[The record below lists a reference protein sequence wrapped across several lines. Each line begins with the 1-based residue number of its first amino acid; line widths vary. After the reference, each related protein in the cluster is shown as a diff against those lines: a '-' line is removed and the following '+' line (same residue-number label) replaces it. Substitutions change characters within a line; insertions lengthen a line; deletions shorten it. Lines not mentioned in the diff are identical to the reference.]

1 VADRRDGDPGID
13 LLKPDSEGAEHLV
26 LRGFDGALARGRTAD
41 VQFEYGRVNAV
52 TGFLLRDL

>member
-13 LLKPDSEGAEHLV
+13 LLKLDTEGAEHLV
-26 LRGFDGALARGRTAD
+26 LRGFDGALARGRIAA

>member
-1 VADRRDGDPGID
+1 MADRRDADPGID
-13 LLKPDSEGAEHLV
+13 LLKPDTEGAEHLV
-26 LRGFDGALARGRTAD
+26 LRGFDGALARSRTAA